1 MIKDQENYPI
11 ALKFYNLLWY
21 ILFDVLYKFLRDCII
36 FRRFMLFLVC
46 TFWFVKIKR
55 KKTVTVT
62 SILIY
67 FKEIYR
73 KHALIGPS
81 QSLKI
86 TTQKVAPFRLYQL
99 QDQIIYNIAM
109 KQYLLSV
116 WTVYMASKTKK
127 VRKNAKMR
135 YFFNSGWLKGT

>member
-21 ILFDVLYKFLRDCII
+21 ILFDVTYKFLRDCII

-86 TTQKVAPFRLYQL
+86 TSQKVAPFRLYQL
-99 QDQIIYNIAM
+99 QDQIIYRHCYETIPFERLNRVHGF
-109 KQYLLSV
+109 KNLES
-116 WTVYMASKTKK
+116 TKK
-127 VRKNAKMR
+127 CENAI
-135 YFFNSGWLKGT
+135 FL